1 MQVTSDVFFDLEER
15 DATNSPIEG
24 PWKHHAFI
32 NEGIVVR
39 IVTRFLQDTSRTISS
54 ARLVLRRAQPQSFP
68 ATRGLEIETEYAISA
83 SAVFT

>member
-24 PWKHHAFI
+24 PWKHQAFI

-39 IVTRFLQDTSRTISS
+39 IVTGFQDT
-54 ARLVLRRAQPQSFP
+54 AGQ
-68 ATRGLEIETEYAISA
+68 
-83 SAVFT
+83 